1 LKKVRLFLFSQY
13 IRKRVITMCS
23 PYGYRIGGGGIRMV
37 LPYHGC
43 YFSRPPE
50 PEAVE
55 SDLFDRC
62 LGCPY
67 PRHGLFC
74 WTDSETCLRTEM
86 EEIYEKSRRREAVAY

>member
-1 LKKVRLFLFSQY
+1 MYALYGAKK
-13 IRKRVITMCS
+13 C
-23 PYGYRIGGGGIRMV
+23 GGMLVPTSLCGSG
-37 LPYHGC
+37 
-43 YFSRPPE
+43 RPPE

-55 SDLFDRC
+55 NDRSSRC

-86 EEIYEKSRRREAVAY
+86 EEIYAKSRRSGATAY